1 MTTRPRNSN
10 IEAQRTRAR
19 EEAENAALRLSMA
32 AEDIQRCLRGEFGV
46 WMMARAAHTVKNA
59 SRALDWALDRLGQ
72 NTLSEFFEQEEYE
85 KSGTLL
91 NVQDFGKSCQNCG
104 YIIDVMTGRCYWCGK
119 EREK

>member
-32 AEDIQRCLRGEFGV
+32 AEDIQRCLKGQFGI
-46 WMMARAAHTVKNA
+46 WMMRRAAHTVKNA

-72 NTLSEFFEQEEYE
+72 SALSEFFEGE
-85 KSGTLL
+85 
-91 NVQDFGKSCQNCG
+91 NND
-104 YIIDVMTGRCYWCGK
+104 
-119 EREK
+119 